1 MPETEE
7 SKFYVEDLRTFLK
20 KGELP
25 EMRHF
30 IQSFVKEAKVF
41 RGEVGLTYTAPM
53 PPSEHKNTWAA
64 VQFTKWSGDPDR
76 IRTGDLHRDRVA
88 C

>member
-7 SKFYVEDLRTFLK
+7 SKFYVEDLRTLLE

-41 RGEVGLTYTAPM
+41 RGEVGLTYTSPM
-53 PPSEHKNTWAA
+53 PPSAHKSTWAA
-64 VQFTKWSGDPDR
+64 VQSTKWSGDPDR